1 MSEGMNPWVN
11 EMKSIIVALIIDFF
25 EFISKVQK
33 VLMAI
38 KKF

>member
-11 EMKSIIVALIIDFF
+11 KMKLIIVALIIDFF